1 MKKYLWLM
9 VGPPGTGKSTA
20 AKKIFQKDA
29 MYVSR
34 DEIRFALLEPG
45 DDYFDKEEE
54 VVSTFYKTIAD
65 TADEGKVV
73 IADATHLN
81 EKVRKATVNA
91 VRLNGDDE
99 LILNAVVAC
108 TPINTA
114 LERNR
119 QRTGRARVP
128 DTVIRN
134 MYAGCTDP
142 KDDKDLDYTFILYIN
157 ENQEVIDCYSNI
169 KKEG

>member
-34 DEIRFALLEPG
+34 DEIRFALLEPE
-45 DDYFDKEEE
+45 DDYFAKEEE
-54 VVSTFYKTIAD
+54 AVSTFYKTIAD
-65 TADEGKVV
+65 TADKGKVV

-91 VRLNGDDE
+91 VRLNEDDE

-108 TPINTA
+108 TPINIA

-119 QRTGRARVP
+119 QRTGRAKVP

-142 KDDKDLDYTFILYIN
+142 KDDKDLDYTLILYIN
-157 ENQEVIDCYSNI
+157 ENQEVIDCYSKLQN
-169 KKEG
+169 

>member
-1 MKKYLWLM
+1 M

-29 MYVSR
+29 MYISR

-65 TADEGKVV
+65 IADEGKVV

-128 DTVIRN
+128 DSVIRN

-142 KDDKDLDYTFILYIN
+142 RDDKDLDYTFILYIN
-157 ENQEVIDCYSNI
+157 ENQQIIDSYS
-169 KKEG
+169 KLQKEG